1 MQTERPLTDQ
11 SHADA
16 GDGVERT
23 VTQARGGVRRG
34 VTKILVISTFLA
46 VVALGAVWLL
56 SSRTAPR
63 AQQSLATQTAGF
75 TSAPQRDPLK
85 SRVWDQAHL
94 GADGLE
100 KCSAFRQ
107 VLNHG
112 AELQGAGR
120 GLMSSSERAQL
131 EAELT
136 SAKAMPPVSLTPF
149 QCGVPLG

>member
-1 MQTERPLTDQ
+1 MKTGRPLINL
-11 SHADA
+11 SHAEA

-34 VTKILVISTFLA
+34 VTKILVVSMLLA
-46 VVALGAVWLL
+46 VVAVGAVWLM
-56 SSRTAPR
+56 SARSTSR
-63 AQQSLATQTAGF
+63 AQQSQTAALA
-75 TSAPQRDPLK
+75 SAPQPSPLK
-85 SRVWDQAHL
+85 SQVWDQAHL

-112 AELQGAGR
+112 AELQGADR
-120 GLMSSSERAQL
+120 GPMSSSERAQL